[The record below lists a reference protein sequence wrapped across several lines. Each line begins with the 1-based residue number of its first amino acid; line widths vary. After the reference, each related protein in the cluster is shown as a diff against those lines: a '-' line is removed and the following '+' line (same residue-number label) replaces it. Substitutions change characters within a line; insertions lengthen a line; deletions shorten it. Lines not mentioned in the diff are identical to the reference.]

1 MNKLSF
7 KLGVFIFTI
16 IIIVEAIL
24 FLFLY
29 TNLANSRV
37 EEVLENLLARGNSH
51 RDVLEKRFD
60 ESTLNHVAL
69 MESEAESLVV
79 ITDEN
84 KEVIVNSEPLSPEIQ
99 ARLDEPLS
107 NVSHSGKVLD
117 EEWRTSQYVAA
128 VSPITI
134 EGEKTGYV
142 YMFSPTMAVQR
153 VINQLTNQFLLVGFI
168 ALLLTIV
175 AIFILSH
182 FITRPLVRMKK
193 ATEGLAEGKGQVD
206 LSYKH
211 NDELGQLAR
220 SIVTL
225 SNELERLKQ
234 DRKDFLAS
242 ISHELRTPLTYIK
255 GYSTIAS
262 RTGITEEER
271 NHYLG
276 IIKEETE
283 HVTQLVKNL
292 FDLAKM
298 DQNEFSIDKRPVSL
312 CDLLG
317 KVHEK
322 MNPILLEYDLALH
335 ITCDA
340 KVIVNVDAERF
351 QQVLLNL
358 LDNAIKH
365 APPHSNMYMSVQIKD
380 GRVAVTVRDEG
391 EGIPEAELPFI
402 FERLY
407 RVDKSRSREF
417 GGSGLGLS
425 IVKEIVEKH
434 GGEVQARSSVGE
446 GTSMTIVL
454 KKEDLLSY
462 E

>member
-16 IIIVEAIL
+16 IILVEAIL

-29 TNLANSRV
+29 TNLANSRE

-60 ESTLNHVAL
+60 QATLNHVAL

-79 ITDEN
+79 ITNRD
-84 KEVIVNSEPLSPEIQ
+84 KEVIVQSEPLQPEIQ
-99 ARLDEPLS
+99 HLLNKSLQDV
-107 NVSHSGKVLD
+107 NHSGKVLD
-117 EEWRTSQYVAA
+117 GHWRSSQYVAT
-128 VSPITI
+128 VSPITL
-134 EGEKTGYV
+134 EGEKAGYV
-142 YMFSPTMAVQR
+142 YMFSPTMVVQR
-153 VINQLTNQFLLVGFI
+153 VINQLSNQFLLVGFI
-168 ALLLTIV
+168 ALFLTV
-175 AIFILSH
+175 LAIFILSH

-193 ATEGLAEGKGQVD
+193 ATEGLIEGKDQVN
-206 LSYKH
+206 LHYKQ
-211 NDELGQLAR
+211 NDELGQLAH

-225 SNELERLKQ
+225 SNELNRLKQ

-255 GYSTIAS
+255 GYSNIAS
-262 RTGITEEER
+262 RKGLSEEEQ

-283 HVTQLVKNL
+283 HLTQLVKNL

-298 DQNEFSIDKRPVSL
+298 DQNEFSIEKSPVSL
-312 CDLLG
+312 CDLMA

-322 MNPILLEYDLALH
+322 VRPILSEHDLSLRVR
-335 ITCDA
+335 CDA
-340 KVIVNVDAERF
+340 KVVVNVDAERF

-365 APPHSNMYMSVQIKD
+365 TPAHSHIDMSVSVEN
-380 GRVAVTVRDEG
+380 GRVGISVTDEG
-391 EGIPEAELPFI
+391 EGIPEEELPYI

-407 RVDKSRSREF
+407 RVDKSRSREY

-434 GGEVQARSSVGE
+434 EGEVAVKSELGQ
-446 GTSMTIVL
+446 GTSLTIVL
-454 KKEDLLSY
+454 KKEDLLTY